1 MPLYDYHC
9 ISCGPFEASRPMKDS
24 SESVA
29 CPQCHAPTGRVLVA
43 PRLNLMQPS
52 TRKAELRNEKS
63 AHEPEVAHRAAP
75 DGSHGGGPHH
85 HDAHDHKRHKPAR
98 PWMVGH

>member
-29 CPQCHAPTGRVLVA
+29 CPQCHAPFLLEKMTKKGT
-43 PRLNLMQPS
+43 
-52 TRKAELRNEKS
+52 TRKCANEECDYKS
-63 AHEPEVAHRAAP
+63 EALPAAP
-75 DGSHGGGPHH
+75 TPQTTTRTGS
-85 HDAHDHKRHKPAR
+85 RLAR
-98 PWMVGH
+98 